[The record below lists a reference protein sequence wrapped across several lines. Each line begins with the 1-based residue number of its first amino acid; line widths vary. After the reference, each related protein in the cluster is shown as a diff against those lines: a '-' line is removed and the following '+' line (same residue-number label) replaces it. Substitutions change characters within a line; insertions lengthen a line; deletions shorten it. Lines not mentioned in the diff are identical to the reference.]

1 MRSQNIVNWQ
11 AKIARIYALK
21 YTFRVFWRGNS
32 RFDVSDESLVLITM
46 LDVPTVIKCGYGPLV
61 TRVAKLCVE
70 LQCAI
75 AMSFVLSEINTIF

>member
-1 MRSQNIVNWQ
+1 MSTTHIEKLALQLEVLQ
-11 AKIARIYALK
+11 AHIGI
-21 YTFRVFWRGNS
+21 F
-32 RFDVSDESLVLITM
+32 M
-46 LDVPTVIKCGYGPLV
+46 PDVPTVIKCGYGPLV